1 MSEMNRRSF
10 VAATAASVALVVLNN
25 DLLGQA
31 TTSPASE
38 VVDIGVPGDFAAGS
52 VSDKFAKSDKVLVAH
67 KDGKIYA
74 LTAICPHK
82 KATVGIKDG
91 AFYCASHKSIF
102 DITGKVTG
110 GPAPSGLTRH
120 AIKLNDNGHL
130 IVDKSKSFEEAKFTD
145 PAAFYTVK
153 ASA

>member
-10 VAATAASVALVVLNN
+10 VAATAASVALVVLNE
-25 DLLGQA
+25 DLLAQA
-31 TTSPASE
+31 TTAPAGG

-52 VSDKFAKSDKVLVAH
+52 VSDKFSKTEKVLVAH

-74 LTAICPHK
+74 LTAVCPHR
-82 KATVGIKDG
+82 KATVGVKDG
-91 AFYCASHKSIF
+91 AFYCPSHKSMF

-110 GPAPSGLTRH
+110 GPATSGLTRH
-120 AIKLNDNGHL
+120 AIKLDDKGHL
-130 IVDKSKSFEEAKFTD
+130 IVDKSKSFEEAQFND
-145 PAAFYTVK
+145 PGAFYAVK